1 MAGATAFL
9 TEEYSQKGATSPAVF
24 LIKAKPIAKAR
35 VKRNPVAELIS
46 RYWAHYNGIFLY
58 GHI

>member
-9 TEEYSQKGATSPAVF
+9 TRGIQPKRATPPAVF
-24 LIKAKPIAKAR
+24 LVKAKPIAKA
-35 VKRNPVAELIS
+35 PVEPELITELI
-46 RYWAHYNGIFLY
+46 RCYWVHYNGIFLY